1 MIGMLFQQVANQY
14 GLKTSQGV
22 AFGTIHGYPVTF
34 LDGIGCHRIM
44 VTTRFATPSQKD
56 ALMDIVNAQE
66 LKSLYNLKALQ
77 IAKKVI
83 HIKFR
88 QGSDI
93 MERVNA
99 FVEWFFPLLEQNGAS
114 KATICPQCQEAMTDE
129 EAQWILRD
137 GAVAFRVHKH
147 CAEELKESLAQSNSN
162 GPSGSIVKAIGG
174 ALLGALAGSL
184 LWVILQYFNFY
195 APAAGLICG
204 WLSVFLYRKWG
215 GRTGFVQYP
224 IVIVCSVLGI
234 GLGVVLAEV
243 PALLQLG
250 AGWNVFGVFFENM
263 RTNYGYMSGIW
274 RNLSMGLILGA
285 LGLFFSFKSAA
296 RKDTDNTV
304 TDLEL

>member
-22 AFGTIHGYPVTF
+22 AYGTLQGYPVTF

-56 ALMDIVNAQE
+56 TLMDIVNAQD
-66 LKSLYNLKALQ
+66 LKNLYNLKTLQ

-88 QGSDI
+88 QGADI
-93 MERVNA
+93 MARVNA

-137 GAVAFRVHKH
+137 GAVAFRMHTH
-147 CAEELKESLAQSNSN
+147 CAEELKNSLAISSSS
-162 GPSGSIVKAIGG
+162 SGSLVKGIGG
-174 ALLGALAGSL
+174 ALLGALVGSL
-184 LWVILQYFNFY
+184 LWVIFQYFTFY

-215 GRTGFVQYP
+215 GKTGFLQYP

-243 PALLQLG
+243 PALLRLG

-263 RTNYGYMSGIW
+263 QTNYGYMSGIW
-274 RNLSMGLILGA
+274 GNLSMGLILGA
-285 LGLFFSFKSAA
+285 LGIFFSLKSAS
-296 RKDTDNTV
+296 RKDADYV
-304 TDLEL
+304 ITDLED

>member
-22 AFGTIHGYPVTF
+22 AYGTLQGYPVTF

-44 VTTRFATPSQKD
+44 ITTRFATPSQKD
-56 ALMDIVNAQE
+56 ALMDIVNAQD
-66 LKSLYNLKALQ
+66 LKNLYNLKTLQ

-88 QGSDI
+88 QGADI
-93 MERVNA
+93 MDRVSA

-114 KATICPQCQEAMTDE
+114 KATICPQCQETIADE

-147 CAEELKESLAQSNSN
+147 CADELKESLANS
-162 GPSGSIVKAIGG
+162 SGSSSGSTVKAIGG
-174 ALLGALAGSL
+174 ALLGALGGCL
-184 LWVILQYFNFY
+184 LWVILQYFDFY
-195 APAAGLICG
+195 APAAGLVCG
-204 WLSVFLYRKWG
+204 WLSVFLCKKWG

-234 GLGVVLAEV
+234 CLGVVLAEV

-263 RTNYGYMSGIW
+263 QTNYGYMTGIW
-274 RNLSMGLILGA
+274 GNLSMGLILGA
-285 LGLFFSFKSAA
+285 LGLFFSLKSAA
-296 RKDTDNTV
+296 RKDADYV
-304 TDLEL
+304 ITDLEA

>member
-22 AFGTIHGYPVTF
+22 AFGTLHGYPVTF

-44 VTTRFATPSQKD
+44 ITTRFATPSQKD
-56 ALMDIVNAQE
+56 TLMDIVNAQN
-66 LKSLYNLKALQ
+66 LKNLYNLRTLQ

-88 QGSDI
+88 QGADI
-93 MERVNA
+93 MDRVSA

-114 KATICPQCQEAMTDE
+114 KATICPQCQEAIADE

-147 CAEELKESLAQSNSN
+147 CADELKESLANS
-162 GPSGSIVKAIGG
+162 SGCSSDSMAKAIGG

-184 LWVILQYFNFY
+184 LWAILQYFNFY
-195 APAAGLICG
+195 APFAGLICG

-224 IVIVCSVLGI
+224 IVIACTVLGCCV
-234 GLGVVLAEV
+234 GVVLAEV

-250 AGWNVFGVFFENM
+250 AGWNVFGMFFESM
-263 RTNYGYMSGIW
+263 QTNYGYMSGIW
-274 RNLSMGLILGA
+274 GNLSMGLILGA
-285 LGLFFSFKSAA
+285 LGLFFSLKSAA
-296 RKDTDNTV
+296 RKDADYTI
-304 TDLEL
+304 TDLET

>member
-22 AFGTIHGYPVTF
+22 AYGTLQGYPVTF

-56 ALMDIVNAQE
+56 ALMDIVNAQD
-66 LKSLYNLKALQ
+66 LKGLYNLKTLQ

-88 QGSDI
+88 QGADI
-93 MERVNA
+93 MDRVNA

-137 GAVAFRVHKH
+137 GAVAFRMHTH
-147 CAEELKESLAQSNSN
+147 CAEELKNSLAISSST
-162 GPSGSIVKAIGG
+162 SGSLVKGIGG
-174 ALLGALAGSL
+174 ALLGALVGSL
-184 LWVILQYFNFY
+184 LWVIFQYFTFY

-215 GRTGFVQYP
+215 GKTGFLQYP
-224 IVIVCSVLGI
+224 VVIVCSVLGI
-234 GLGVVLAEV
+234 GLGVMLAEV

-263 RTNYGYMSGIW
+263 QTNYGYMSGIW
-274 RNLSMGLILGA
+274 GNLSMGLILGA
-285 LGLFFSFKSAA
+285 LGMFFSLKSAA
-296 RKDTDNTV
+296 RKDADYV
-304 TDLEL
+304 ITDLEN